1 MLLLAGDI
9 GGTNTRLRLVQAGNE
24 GTSLITVNEAV
35 YPSSKDGLVS
45 IVEMF
50 LGKEAKPD
58 KACFALAGPVLNNK
72 CKLTNLPWPELDG
85 ELLQQELNIPKVNL
99 INDFV
104 AVGYNIV
111 LEEEGNKTL
120 ETLQIGEPSKLAPIV
135 IIGAGTGLGQAFAI
149 PQGNSYQ
156 VFPTEGG
163 HVDFAPQNELEEELL
178 QYLRGKGKV
187 KVDVER
193 VVAGPGIVEIFQFL
207 HARKFSGEPV
217 EDIIAQDDLAKAIAQ
232 GAEEGNVICQETMQI
247 FVEAYGAAVGNVAVS
262 FLPFGGI
269 YIAGGIAAQNIN
281 LMKNGR
287 FMEAFKNK
295 ARVNPLLLEK
305 IPVHIVLNTLE
316 GLTGAVKYAAKIMS

>member
-9 GGTNTRLRLVQAGNE
+9 GGTNTRLSLVQADCE
-24 GTSLITVNEAV
+24 GKSLITVNEAV

-45 IVEMF
+45 IVERF
-50 LGKEAKPD
+50 LSEKAKPD
-58 KACFALAGPVLNNK
+58 KACLAVAGPVLNNK
-72 CKLTNLPWPELDG
+72 CKLTNLPWPELNG
-85 ELLQQELNIPKVNL
+85 EQLQEDLHIPQVNL

-104 AVGYNIV
+104 AIGYNIV
-111 LEEEGNKTL
+111 LEDDGKKTL
-120 ETLQIGEPSKLAPIV
+120 ETLQIGEPAKLAPIV
-135 IIGAGTGLGQAFAI
+135 IIGAGTGLGQALAI

-178 QYLRGKGKV
+178 QYLRGKEKV

-193 VVAGPGIVEIFQFL
+193 VVAGPGIVEIYQFL
-207 HARKFSGEPV
+207 RDRKFPNEAVG
-217 EDIIAQDDLAKAIAQ
+217 DILEQDDLAKAIAQ
-232 GAEEGNVICQETMQI
+232 GAEQGNIICQETMQI

-281 LMKNGR
+281 LIKNGR
-287 FMEAFKNK
+287 FMAAFQNK

-305 IPVHIVLNTLE
+305 IPVHIVLNTLS
-316 GLTGAVKYAAKIMS
+316 GLTGAAKYAAQIMR